1 MAVVDLAVGEVGCAC
16 DDGDVV
22 PFFTHSLACSSVRV
36 AGALTS
42 GGKLSVR
49 NKIRLVDIAEQ
60 DVDFVDNGIGDD
72 HTCRQG
78 VVTLGTFVLAQSDVG
93 ASGFGRL
100 ECDSQVVAQQDFA
113 FIGFDCL
120 QAWMKMQFADSGFLQ
135 RPLGRTWSMMASPP
149 SPTDS

>member
-1 MAVVDLAVGEVGCAC
+1 M
-16 DDGDVV
+16 
-22 PFFTHSLACSSVRV
+22 
-36 AGALTS
+36 
-42 GGKLSVR
+42 R

-93 ASGFGRL
+93 ARGIGRL

-120 QAWMKMQFADSGFLQ
+120 QAWMKMQFAIPGSCKGL
-135 RPLGRTWSMMASPP
+135 LGRTWSMIASPP